1 MIRNYYNYKKNKYG
15 AKKTKYNGRYY
26 ASGLEAQKAEELDW
40 LLRAGEI
47 KEWTPQ
53 YKWELYVNGKKICGY
68 KIDFRVVNNDG
79 VVDYIETK
87 GAQTY
92 DFMLKWNLTQALFDE
107 LTEGESARLYLNQKL
122 VKQKFLNEIRK

>member
-1 MIRNYYNYKKNKYG
+1 M
-15 AKKTKYNGRYY
+15 
-26 ASGLEAQKAEELDW
+26 
-40 LLRAGEI
+40 
-47 KEWTPQ
+47 
-53 YKWELYVNGKKICGY
+53 YVNGKKICGY